1 MCKNEYGNYTDS
13 WKRSNKIRSSVLEN
27 GIAKDD
33 MFRNQAQKPSLS
45 NESIAQMLSLIRNFL
60 NFLKRVTLLVGD
72 VALFS
77 ASKSLKGLGLICVIT
92 NKNNL

>member
-1 MCKNEYGNYTDS
+1 MCKNESGNYTDS

-27 GIAKDD
+27 GIAKND

-45 NESIAQMLSLIRNFL
+45 NESIAQMLSLIR